1 MVSYI
6 YIFFKYA
13 DGDCVFLLLSRR
25 VDWEETLETQ
35 QSATLKSLTSIVP
48 TTTESHHTI
57 LATLMKVAGYSDTT
71 TEATDNIIDA
81 FINPPNSNDTT
92 TTKIIGESEDEQR
105 HRFVMMY
112 AILMA
117 VATYVYIHRTFAF
130 FAMCLQASINLHD
143 HIFRGISRA
152 TMFFYNNNP
161 SGRILN
167 RFSKDISSIDTLIPP
182 ALMDCLASLLEFVAI
197 VVIVV
202 TVNYWLLFPTI
213 VMSFLFYVIRKC
225 YINTARS
232 VKRIE
237 SVSK

>member
-1 MVSYI
+1 MQIDVVI
-6 YIFFKYA
+6 IF
-13 DGDCVFLLLSRR
+13 R
-25 VDWEETLETQ
+25 VDWEETIETQ
-35 QSATLKSLTSIVP
+35 QSATIKTMNTMLP

-57 LATLMKVAGYSDTT
+57 VGTLMQVAGISNQT
-71 TEATDNIIDA
+71 TEATEEIIDA
-81 FINPPNSNDTT
+81 FIHPPYTVNATSIN
-92 TTKIIGESEDEQR
+92 ILGESEEDQR
-105 HRFVMMY
+105 HRFVMIY

-117 VATYVYIHRTFAF
+117 VATYVYVHRTFAF

-152 TMFFYNNNP
+152 TMFFFNNNP

-182 ALMDCLASLLEFVAI
+182 ALMDCLASLLEFIAI

-237 SVSK
+237 SVSE

>member
-1 MVSYI
+1 MI
-6 YIFFKYA
+6 A
-13 DGDCVFLLLSRR
+13 
-25 VDWEETLETQ
+25 
-35 QSATLKSLTSIVP
+35 
-48 TTTESHHTI
+48 
-57 LATLMKVAGYSDTT
+57 AGFSNTT
-71 TEATDNIIDA
+71 TEATTEIIDA
-81 FINPPNSNDTT
+81 IIYLRTNSANATST
-92 TTKIIGESEDEQR
+92 ENFGESEDDLR

-117 VATYVYIHRTFAF
+117 VATYVFVHRTFAF

-237 SVSK
+237 SVSKLSNTYFLIFCGCKLS

>member
-1 MVSYI
+1 MVSYF
-6 YIFFKYA
+6 IFTSKTHKNIEHFN
-13 DGDCVFLLLSRR
+13 FR
-25 VDWEETLETQ
+25 VDWEETIPQ
-35 QSATLKSLTSIVP
+35 QTSIVRDLSGIIP
-48 TTTESHHTI
+48 TTTESHHTVI
-57 LATLMKVAGYSDTT
+57 GTLMKTLGISESA
-71 TEATDNIIDA
+71 TEATDEIIGA
-81 FINPPNSNDTT
+81 LMNPPNSNNAT
-92 TTKIIGESEDEQR
+92 TTKILGESEDDQR
-105 HRFVMMY
+105 QRFVMMY

-152 TMFFYNNNP
+152 TMYFYNNNP

-182 ALMDCLASLLEFVAI
+182 ALMDCLASLLEFIAI

-202 TVNYWLLFPTI
+202 TVNYWLLIPTI
-213 VMSFLFYVIRKC
+213 VMSFLFYLIRKC